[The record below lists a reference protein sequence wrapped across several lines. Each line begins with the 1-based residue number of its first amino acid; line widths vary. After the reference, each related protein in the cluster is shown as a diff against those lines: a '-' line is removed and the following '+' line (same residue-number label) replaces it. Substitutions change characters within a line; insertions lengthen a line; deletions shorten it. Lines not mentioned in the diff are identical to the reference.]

1 MNRCPTSRQVALA
14 SLLLITCAAA
24 VARAPA
30 SMPAPALTSPSP
42 PSSPASAIIA
52 RALSPSPLAADLERL
67 TDGIGGRVSGT
78 PAMERAVDWAL
89 AAFESAGVAA
99 HAETYTLSLT
109 WSEGS
114 TRLEVLGPQ
123 AFPVTVVAEGWSAA
137 TPPGGIEAPLLA
149 IGGGTEADFARLGSR
164 ARGAILLVD
173 SPVVETWAD
182 LTNEYDR
189 ALPIKQRAVQAGAA
203 AMLWTGARARRLL
216 YRHTDTVTGEL
227 SAIPMAT
234 LAREDGQRLARLA
247 AMQPALRVRL
257 DMPNRVGPPA
267 PERNVVAEIRGR
279 ERPDEVVVLGAH
291 LDSWDLGTGALDNG
305 CNSALVI
312 AAARAIHES
321 GLAPRRTIRFVL
333 FSGEE
338 QGYQGSHA
346 YVLAHRAEMDRT
358 RAALIIDSG
367 VGRIKGFSIAGR
379 DDAVPAL
386 EVALRPLQ
394 PFDAQHLSLDG
405 ELGTDNFDFLLEGVP
420 TLVADQEPAN
430 YLENYHAASD
440 TFDKVD
446 LRQLAQHVA
455 IMASAA
461 FAIADHPAP
470 IAPRLSREQIEAQLR
485 RTGLDSEMKI
495 SGYWP
500 DWVAGRR
507 GRAMTR

>member
-42 PSSPASAIIA
+42 PSLPPASAIIA

-279 ERPDEVVVLGAH
+279 ERPDEVG
-291 LDSWDLGTGALDNG
+291 W
-305 CNSALVI
+305 CSALTWTPGTSAPARWTT
-312 AAARAIHES
+312 AAT
-321 GLAPRRTIRFVL
+321 RR
-333 FSGEE
+333 
-338 QGYQGSHA
+338 
-346 YVLAHRAEMDRT
+346 
-358 RAALIIDSG
+358 
-367 VGRIKGFSIAGR
+367 
-379 DDAVPAL
+379 
-386 EVALRPLQ
+386 
-394 PFDAQHLSLDG
+394 
-405 ELGTDNFDFLLEGVP
+405 
-420 TLVADQEPAN
+420 
-430 YLENYHAASD
+430 
-440 TFDKVD
+440 
-446 LRQLAQHVA
+446 
-455 IMASAA
+455 
-461 FAIADHPAP
+461 
-470 IAPRLSREQIEAQLR
+470 
-485 RTGLDSEMKI
+485 
-495 SGYWP
+495 W
-500 DWVAGRR
+500 
-507 GRAMTR
+507 